1 MTFADT
7 VSSSSPT
14 RGLHHHR
21 TCPFHDG
28 VATLDAFLAE
38 LDPGDTTL
46 FDAALDLRLLAA
58 GGADAGNCVA
68 QLFRVRSLIGGRHY
82 LAYYR
87 VRCWARRALRID
99 VRSHR
104 NARWESCPFPLD
116 SARLDEVVN
125 GALASLA
132 TAGAVPATAQLRF
145 AFAAR

>member
-7 VSSSSPT
+7 PSSSSPT
-14 RGLHHHR
+14 RGLRHHG

-38 LDPGDTTL
+38 LDPRDTTL
-46 FDAALDLRLLAA
+46 FDAALDLRLLAI
-58 GGADAGNCVA
+58 ADAGDCVA
-68 QLFRVRSLIGGRHY
+68 QLFRVRSLVGDRHY
-82 LAYYR
+82 LAFYR

-99 VRSHR
+99 VRAHR

-116 SARLDEVVN
+116 GARLDEVVN

-132 TAGAVPATAQLRF
+132 TAGAVPAAGQVRF